1 MNKNIIIILLYIS
14 FTLKCSI
21 RNGVYNLLVDNLYIS
36 YNNKN
41 ISLIKYSDFP
51 KTFFRLI
58 RVSGNFDDSFF
69 CIKYIKNNINLS
81 YSKENI
87 LTFENKYNNL
97 SLWKF
102 IKIDENIFVIKN
114 YNNCYLKIN
123 KPNFFC
129 ENISQNEATPV
140 ELNKIF
146 FEEKKKKNKINRKL
160 LSNEP
165 IDVLI
170 KYIDLKDPNLNRNG
184 IHQIEKDYDNEELRY
199 CIRSILNY
207 IPWINKIFILMPN
220 DKVSYF
226 KEYKYIKERIVY
238 IKDKDLLGYD
248 SSNSLAF
255 QYRYWKMKKFG
266 ISDNIIVMDDDYFI
280 NKKLKKSDFF
290 YVNKGKIFP
299 FIVTS
304 HFITIERDNVQKK
317 RDFYE
322 VKAKFSKEEQN
333 SDVFNYQKYL
343 TFLFILNIFNIP
355 SGKNI
360 YIPKFT
366 HNAIPLNL
374 HDIKE
379 VYNLVYNSP
388 YRNTTLNC
396 QYRHYENLQF
406 QILVTS
412 FTFLKYSRRIND
424 ITFKFISM
432 NDSISE
438 RYDTA
443 LFCIN
448 KIAGYYSYINL
459 YKAKIMMEYLFPK
472 PSKYEIIDYSLFN
485 IILNVTRGMDKII
498 KSYEKKRSLKLKTEK
513 HYFFKILISIFLFLL
528 LYFKFFYKKY

>member
-1 MNKNIIIILLYIS
+1 
-14 FTLKCSI
+14 
-21 RNGVYNLLVDNLYIS
+21 
-36 YNNKN
+36 
-41 ISLIKYSDFP
+41 
-51 KTFFRLI
+51 
-58 RVSGNFDDSFF
+58 
-69 CIKYIKNNINLS
+69 
-81 YSKENI
+81 
-87 LTFENKYNNL
+87 
-97 SLWKF
+97 
-102 IKIDENIFVIKN
+102 
-114 YNNCYLKIN
+114 
-123 KPNFFC
+123 
-129 ENISQNEATPV
+129 
-140 ELNKIF
+140 
-146 FEEKKKKNKINRKL
+146 
-160 LSNEP
+160 
-165 IDVLI
+165 
-170 KYIDLKDPNLNRNG
+170 
-184 IHQIEKDYDNEELRY
+184 
-199 CIRSILNY
+199 
-207 IPWINKIFILMPN
+207 
-220 DKVSYF
+220 
-226 KEYKYIKERIVY
+226 
-238 IKDKDLLGYD
+238 
-248 SSNSLAF
+248 
-255 QYRYWKMKKFG
+255 MKKFG

-498 KSYEKKRSLKLKTEK
+498 KSKKKKRSLKLKTEK